1 MSKQCMNCGQ
11 ELPDHAKFCNKCGTD
26 TTKGIFPAKE
36 STEINVSVCPKCNA
50 SLKATAKFCGICG
63 APIKTLSST
72 TTQNENTAL
81 NHTLP
86 MPETQALNGMGNTQF
101 QGSNPSHMSSIPM
114 QQGHFAQT
122 APAYQSQTQ
131 TKRLSGE
138 MILSIAVVIG
148 CAVLFLLLCFSS
160 MESDT
165 ESKAITDLKEII
177 FHDYGEDTLKTA
189 VSKTLRRVEWK
200 AAEVTDEDYYVTVSG
215 YSPDWETEISVT
227 FNITYDD
234 EYVYAEMMKC
244 KAYDEESSDF
254 DDISFAMSV
263 IYDNY

>member
-1 MSKQCMNCGQ
+1 MSKKCMNCGQ
-11 ELPDHAKFCNKCGTD
+11 ELPDHAKFCNKCGAD
-26 TTKGIFPAKE
+26 TTKEILPAKE

-50 SLKATAKFCGICG
+50 PLKATAKFCGICG
-63 APIKTLSST
+63 TPIETLFSA
-72 TTQNENTAL
+72 TTQNENAAL
-81 NHTLP
+81 NHTSP
-86 MPETQALNGMGNTQF
+86 MPKPQALNSMGNTQF
-101 QGSNPSHMSSIPM
+101 QGSNTSYMSSIPI

-138 MILSIAVVIG
+138 MIFGIAVVIG
-148 CAVLFLLLCFSS
+148 CALLFLFLCFSS
-160 MESDT
+160 IES
-165 ESKAITDLKEII
+165 EAITDLKEIT

-189 VSKTLRRVEWK
+189 VSKTLRGIEWK
-200 AAEVTDEDYYVTVSG
+200 ASEVTDKDYYVTVSG
-215 YSPDWETEISVT
+215 YSPDWGTEISVT